1 MQRRDGPGEFQHF
14 NIIGDTTDKMRDIS
28 HKIEPARE
36 QGYITVFGILIL
48 IMFLI
53 TIYELSV
60 IYADWN
66 RIKLIALNISVL
78 NEQSSPIPGVSLTV
92 DDELIGQTDEE
103 GRIAAFIS
111 NPGEVHIVA
120 RKKPLRDIDTTVAFE
135 EDGSSVIFSMVRPY
149 AKLTLVT
156 LDEGGAPLKDVS
168 IRVQGKDQGQTG
180 EDGRLTISDYVH
192 ILDSAKVKL
201 SKSGFDDLSR
211 DIYLADADNIDSLT
225 MVKRTASSRPE
236 VTAPSRPEVTTPSR
250 PGSDFQTY
258 INAARNYLDRA
269 ISGES
274 RYFGRAL
281 TEIDKAIN
289 ANPRSI
295 PARQIKV
302 EILFNF
308 AKSLRESNLPREAIN
323 RLGEAQK
330 IYRNIPQDPLY
341 FEIDKLKKELEKEQG
356 G

>member
-1 MQRRDGPGEFQHF
+1 
-14 NIIGDTTDKMRDIS
+14 
-28 HKIEPARE
+28 
-36 QGYITVFGILIL
+36 
-48 IMFLI
+48 
-53 TIYELSV
+53 
-60 IYADWN
+60 
-66 RIKLIALNISVL
+66 
-78 NEQSSPIPGVSLTV
+78 
-92 DDELIGQTDEE
+92 
-103 GRIAAFIS
+103 
-111 NPGEVHIVA
+111 
-120 RKKPLRDIDTTVAFE
+120 
-135 EDGSSVIFSMVRPY
+135 
-149 AKLTLVT
+149 
-156 LDEGGAPLKDVS
+156 
-168 IRVQGKDQGQTG
+168 VQGKDQGQTG